1 MPLTFD
7 GNEVGDCT
15 MRGLFSVQSLVRRS
29 QEFVKRPT
37 KHLTPK
43 YDRVLY
49 ISQREYGT
57 VIKGDKM
64 VRTIGSEDATTCN
77 IVILASKTAVSI
89 GHFDGCDTRT
99 GLSGMLAGLLENGA
113 EENSST
119 IIEAH
124 IFGGFIDDRKMSCEL
139 LEEILLFLSQ
149 SSFKIDL
156 KTACVF
162 SINNNVRNQKNE
174 PILYGVAMDVQN
186 GEIYPASFQN
196 KGPNEALRHA
206 RIFGGS
212 KIMLDIYDSLNG
224 TFVIGPF
231 HYGVFETAPLILN
244 LSDSQILQYLSTSPH
259 CEPPYFA
266 STTRM
271 AIKFLIDNP
280 DPNILFVDN
289 KPIRYQMNEEGEW
302 ISI

>member
-124 IFGGFIDDRKMSCEL
+124 IFGGFIDDQ
-139 LEEILLFLSQ
+139 F
-149 SSFKIDL
+149 
-156 KTACVF
+156 
-162 SINNNVRNQKNE
+162 
-174 PILYGVAMDVQN
+174 
-186 GEIYPASFQN
+186 FQN
-196 KGPNEALRHA
+196 RFEDSMC
-206 RIFGGS
+206 IFHQQQCS
-212 KIMLDIYDSLNG
+212 KSK
-224 TFVIGPF
+224 
-231 HYGVFETAPLILN
+231 E
-244 LSDSQILQYLSTSPH
+244 
-259 CEPPYFA
+259 
-266 STTRM
+266 
-271 AIKFLIDNP
+271 
-280 DPNILFVDN
+280 
-289 KPIRYQMNEEGEW
+289 
-302 ISI
+302 